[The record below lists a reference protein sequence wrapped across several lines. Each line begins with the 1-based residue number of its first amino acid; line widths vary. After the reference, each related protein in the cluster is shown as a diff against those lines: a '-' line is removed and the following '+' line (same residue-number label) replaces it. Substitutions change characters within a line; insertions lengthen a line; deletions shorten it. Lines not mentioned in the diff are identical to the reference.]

1 MPFRICWYAGFG
13 GSGVRP
19 FGRMKR
25 LIVEPSIGSSCG
37 VMPPGMKRPCFFV
50 PPTVSESHHV
60 WNCLIW
66 SGCQLSGTPNSRSGT
81 LPSV

>member
-1 MPFRICWYAGFG
+1 MNGVGAVENAKQITRASHSSYSSLSASGF
-13 GSGVRP
+13 V
-19 FGRMKR
+19 
-25 LIVEPSIGSSCG
+25 SCG